1 MFRFFGFSKTNFSWY
16 NSKQSSLVNHFLS
29 HLLSGFMLWSNSSV
43 HLHTSVS
50 LDILFLLMWCSIC
63 LSSWKSPTFSLKL
76 GSAITLGSL
85 HWTFFFSH
93 AAFTYFYQGNNYAL
107 PKFLVSEL
115 LPGKVVF
122 LIYKYITHVWIFN
135 ISWMNKLNEC
145 LCWCYYSTLSLCLE
159 GDLHK
164 YKLSIL
170 KILQSKRTFRQ
181 QTKADKFKVSIQM

>member
-1 MFRFFGFSKTNFSWY
+1 MIQLLCTPSYLCVFGHTIPSNVMLSLLVFLEKSNFFFKTWFSHHFRK
-16 NSKQSSLVNHFLS
+16 SSLN
-29 HLLSGFMLWSNSSV
+29 
-43 HLHTSVS
+43 
-50 LDILFLLMWCSIC
+50 I
-63 LSSWKSPTFSLKL
+63 
-76 GSAITLGSL
+76 
-85 HWTFFFSH
+85 FFFSH

-115 LPGKVVF
+115 LAGKVVF
-122 LIYKYITHVWIFN
+122 LIYKYITHVRIFN
-135 ISWMNKLNEC
+135 VSWMNKLNEC

-170 KILQSKRTFRQ
+170 KILQSKRTFSQ